1 MEKTSQLGN
10 LVREDRTKKLELGLV
25 RERLGS
31 HFVLVRVSPVDMKV
45 SEGDDDASYESGN
58 WGEWGL
64 GLVLVLRS

>member
-10 LVREDRTKKLELGLV
+10 LVREDTTRKLELGLV

-31 HFVLVRVSPVDMKV
+31 HCVLVRVSQVDMKE
-45 SEGDDDASYESGN
+45 SEDDDDASYESGN